1 MHHDA
6 KMRTTL
12 TLDDDLL
19 QRVREEA
26 ARTRRTVRDVLNER
40 LRLGFAAA
48 TRPRSAKRFVVEPFA
63 AAGFAPGIDELKLNQ
78 LADALEA
85 EDAGK

>member
-1 MHHDA
+1 
-6 KMRTTL
+6 MRTTL

-26 ARTRRTVRDVLNER
+26 ARTRRPVRDVLNER
-40 LRLGFAAA
+40 LRLGFAVSA
-48 TRPRSAKRFVVEPFA
+48 RPRRAARFVAEPFA

-85 EDAGK
+85 EDTSR